1 MNEQQEQAQAAADAA
16 AAAAAAQAAIDAA
29 AAADAAQQQ
38 APPQG
43 QGGGAPGAAAP
54 ADLAALAQQVQALLA
69 ANAALQAQINH
80 QNAPAAAGAAIQFAN
95 PVAAVAGAANP
106 PAAVGGAAVAGAGII
121 IADTPGSYDVNNPLD
136 YSSKVGISIY
146 NQAIKPLT
154 TRFGMTPEEVVV
166 FLQEF
171 KDRADANGWSKG
183 TYNVTKFLTNN
194 NVSVHIHEGYG
205 LLEAAA
211 ISTQCEIFADP
222 AGAHY
227 NSRARQNNTMMVTCI
242 MATLTDE
249 ARARLH
255 PYASEYTRHNIV
267 VGPLLFKTVMRLA
280 TIDSVATEESLR
292 AKLRELHQLT
302 SSLKYDL
309 PKIHA
314 LFHQYYT
321 QLIAR
326 GASIDD
332 PIGILFQIYLTIN
345 CANFRNYIQRKHD
358 MYYDG
363 ETPTLTHETLMAS
376 ATDKY
381 NYLVNKGKWC
391 QDADPTVIALSAEV
405 EKLKGQL
412 KLAPALKKHTSE
424 WKKTDGKSTS
434 KPKIGTKTKNKK
446 NNRDRREQ
454 VRDEAWKKVAPA
466 TGEPSTKKVKGKT
479 YHWCIH
485 HMAWTIHTSSEC
497 RLGNTRVNAQNTQVV
512 AHQATTA
519 IASNRAPTP
528 PAHES
533 YAAAII
539 SNMARMAMNE

>member
-1 MNEQQEQAQAAADAA
+1 MNEQQQEQAQAAANAA
-16 AAAAAAQAAIDAA
+16 AAAAAAQADLDAA
-29 AAADAAQQQ
+29 AAAAAAQQQ

-43 QGGGAPGAAAP
+43 QGGGAAGAAAP
-54 ADLAALAQQVQALLA
+54 ANAAALAQQVQALLI
-69 ANAALQAQINH
+69 ANAALQAQLNQ
-80 QNAPAAAGAAIQFAN
+80 QNAP
-95 PVAAVAGAANP
+95 PVAA
-106 PAAVGGAAVAGAGII
+106 AVGAAGAGII
-121 IADTPGSYDVNNPLD
+121 VADTPGSYDVNSPLD

-146 NQAIKPLT
+146 NQATKPLT
-154 TRFGMTPEEVVV
+154 TRFGMTPEEVVI

-211 ISTQCEIFADP
+211 ISNQCEIFVDP

-227 NSRARQNNTMMVTCI
+227 NSRARQNNLMMVTCI

-249 ARARLH
+249 ARARLQ

-280 TIDSVATEESLR
+280 TIDSVATEESLC
-292 AKLRELHQLT
+292 AKLRELHLLT
-302 SSLKYDL
+302 SSLKYEL

-345 CANFRNYIQRKHD
+345 CTNFRNYIQRKHD

-381 NYLVNKGKWC
+381 NYLVNKGQWC
-391 QDADPTVIALSAEV
+391 QETDTHVVALAAEV

-412 KLAPALKKHTSE
+412 KLSPKLTQHASSE
-424 WKKTDGKSTS
+424 WKKVNGKGTG
-434 KPKIGTKTKNKK
+434 KPKVDAKKTKNKK
-446 NNRDRREQ
+446 SNRNRREQ
-454 VRDEAWKKVAPA
+454 VHDEAWKKTAPA
-466 TGEPSTKKVKGKT
+466 EGEPSTKKVKDKT

-497 RLGNTRVNAQNTQVV
+497 RLGSTSVNAQNTRIV
-512 AHQATTA
+512 AHHATTA
-519 IASNRAPTP
+519 IASNRVPTP
-528 PAHES
+528 THES

-539 SNMARMAMNE
+539 SNMARMAMDE

>member
-1 MNEQQEQAQAAADAA
+1 MNEQQQEQAQAAANAAAAAAAAQADLDAA
-16 AAAAAAQAAIDAA
+16 AAAAAAQ
-29 AAADAAQQQ
+29 QQ
-38 APPQG
+38 APPHG
-43 QGGGAPGAAAP
+43 QGGGAAGAAAP
-54 ADLAALAQQVQALLA
+54 ANAGALAQQVQALLI
-69 ANAALQAQINH
+69 ANAALQAQLNQ
-80 QNAPAAAGAAIQFAN
+80 QNAP
-95 PVAAVAGAANP
+95 PVAA
-106 PAAVGGAAVAGAGII
+106 AVGAAGAGII
-121 IADTPGSYDVNNPLD
+121 VADTPGSYDVNSPLD

-146 NQAIKPLT
+146 NQATKPLT
-154 TRFGMTPEEVVV
+154 TRFGMTPEEVVI

-211 ISTQCEIFADP
+211 ISNQCEIFVDP

-227 NSRARQNNTMMVTCI
+227 NSRARQNNLMMVTCI
-242 MATLTDE
+242 MATLTDD
-249 ARARLH
+249 ARARLQ
-255 PYASEYTRHNIV
+255 PYASEYTRHNVV

-302 SSLKYDL
+302 SSLKYEL

-345 CANFRNYIQRKHD
+345 CTNFRNYIQRKHD

-381 NYLVNKGKWC
+381 NYLVNKGQWC
-391 QDADPTVIALSAEV
+391 QETDTHVVALAAEV

-412 KLAPALKKHTSE
+412 KLAPALKKHASPD
-424 WKKTDGKSTS
+424 WRKMDGKGNV
-434 KPKIGTKTKNKK
+434 KPKVGTKTKNKK

-454 VRDEAWKKVAPA
+454 VRDEAWKKTAPA
-466 TGEPSTKKVKGKT
+466 EGEPSTKKVKDKT

-497 RLGNTRVNAQNTQVV
+497 RLGSTRVNAQNTRIV
-512 AHQATTA
+512 AHHATTA
-519 IASNRAPTP
+519 IASNRVPTP
-528 PAHES
+528 THES

-539 SNMARMAMNE
+539 SNMARMAMDE